1 MPITTFEL
9 LSCVVIVVT
18 LVTMALRRR
27 HEVTTLLFDYV
38 ALALAGWVGED
49 SCIRLYR
56 YYTYA
61 DSWHLRV
68 DQVPLLVPLIW
79 PLVILSARDF
89 VDGVTGLRA
98 HALPFA
104 RAIRVAALVA
114 LVVVFDAAL
123 IEVISVKAG
132 YWSWAEPGHV
142 GVPVFGV
149 LGWGFFA
156 WPAMTLLGSQLP
168 GRHFLVIGLAPL
180 AAHGL
185 IFGTWQ
191 ACFRWLSR
199 ADLGNGSLA
208 GLGVLSLIATA
219 IVFRFGRPLPLAVAT
234 PRLAATALFVV
245 VFGLVARETPALWW
259 CLGCA
264 AVPYVVSMVPRR
276 STVPSPP

>member
-9 LSCVVIVVT
+9 LSCVVIVIT
-18 LVTMALRRR
+18 LVAMALRRR
-27 HEVTTLLFDYV
+27 DQVGTLLGDYA

-49 SCIRLYR
+49 TCIRLYR
-56 YYTYA
+56 YYGYA
-61 DSWHLRV
+61 ESWHLRV

-98 HALPFA
+98 HALPLG
-104 RAIRVAALVA
+104 RAIRVAGLVA

-142 GVPVFGV
+142 GVPVFGI

-185 IFGTWQ
+185 IFTAWQ
-191 ACFRWLSR
+191 GCFRWVLR
-199 ADLGNGSLA
+199 FDLGNASLA
-208 GLGVLSLIATA
+208 GLGLLSLIATA

-234 PRLAATALFVV
+234 PRIAATALFVV
-245 VFGLVARETPALWW
+245 VFGLVARETPALFW
-259 CLGCA
+259 CLGCSA
-264 AVPYVVSMVPRR
+264 LPYVVSMLPRR
-276 STVPSPP
+276 A